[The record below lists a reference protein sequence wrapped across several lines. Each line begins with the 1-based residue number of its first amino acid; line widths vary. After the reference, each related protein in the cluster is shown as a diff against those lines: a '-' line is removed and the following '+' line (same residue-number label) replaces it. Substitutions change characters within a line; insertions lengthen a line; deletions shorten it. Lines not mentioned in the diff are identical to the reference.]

1 MKKSQSVA
9 EIVLCQSIC
18 DVTAPNLSRL
28 SFTDSDSFS
37 RPCSRLSSTGSSYKE
52 SQLWL
57 SANGEFQRHYNS
69 IMDPGLV
76 DSCVE
81 ALNDITIDEE
91 ELQLRRSN
99 ENLMFSSLSN
109 RLARVAGKNVGSGA
123 NGAPLSDEEVVSFE
137 RWLTG
142 MEQRVAIYPTLSQI
156 YAMEANDMRYHLR
169 LHSSTFND
177 IVAQPCIVKDSKRD
191 DHRALEERYHL
202 LYLRAYEVLLLLE
215 GLPFDQT
222 NNSTTI
228 FDAEYDQNPSFD
240 DEVFGDRIK
249 SPIDY
254 NDRPFQYQYQLT
266 DSCGASEKTALFDT
280 DLLSIFDNSD
290 SDIDE
295 PLVTNGI
302 RPHRMQTNAESTQSE
317 SEKETE
323 ACDDSYTAPNA
334 VHGTRAAAYFD
345 QSISIYAD
353 NTTTVNTEIVFNKV
367 QNWLNCR
374 TINQSTFQSV
384 CGSNYVYIY
393 KAKSEANMGAAPA
406 NWGEKRLSSSSTS
419 LQCISPL
426 SSTRIDRD
434 LEDPID
440 DSLVWDGFQPD
451 FQLLNQPT
459 FHHFDLDG
467 LDEYHMGETE
477 WNLCFFGEDYEQ
489 YVDPE
494 TVSINSDDSMREV
507 LSDVEEFWLSD
518 KLSHNSSLDLTKP
531 ITDDEQ
537 SDSNATVGHIDCCV
551 TEKALKRR
559 RRRNNRRVKKLRNQQ
574 ISTPALSS
582 KASILCSSATN
593 SDDYESAT
601 DAPPSTTDSARSI
614 RYNSAEQSFEVYSSS
629 EDEKTTPIRHK
640 VNELRPE
647 DFHDIIRKCQSNI
660 DCVITVLGAEPNRL
674 LTVKYCQKMKKER
687 RSRSASRQNSDSENC
702 HCGSDTKLAA
712 TNGVISKNY
721 VGLVCRCREAT
732 CLCTW
737 VAQTIAMIINFL
749 LDCWNIFRNMRLYS
763 YLGKVLQ
770 GFFASTKEVAKRIKL
785 DRELTRSLT
794 YTYC

>member
-1 MKKSQSVA
+1 M
-9 EIVLCQSIC
+9 
-18 DVTAPNLSRL
+18 
-28 SFTDSDSFS
+28 
-37 RPCSRLSSTGSSYKE
+37 
-52 SQLWL
+52 WL

-81 ALNDITIDEE
+81 ALNEITIDEE

-99 ENLMFSSLSN
+99 ENWMFSSLSN
-109 RLARVAGKNVGSGA
+109 RLARGTGKNVGGGGA
-123 NGAPLSDEEVVSFE
+123 KGAPLTDEEVASFE

-156 YAMEANDMRYHLR
+156 YSMEADDMRYHLR
-169 LHSSTFND
+169 VHSSTFKD
-177 IVAQPCIVKDSKRD
+177 IIAQPCIVKDSKRD

-215 GLPFDQT
+215 GLPFDQK

-240 DEVFGDRIK
+240 DEVFDDHHE

-290 SDIDE
+290 SDINE
-295 PLVTNGI
+295 PMTNGN
-302 RPHRMQTNAESTQSE
+302 RPHRTTESTHTE

-323 ACDDSYTAPNA
+323 ANDNSYIAINA
-334 VHGTRAAAYFD
+334 VHGTVATAYYD
-345 QSISIYAD
+345 QNISIYAD

-374 TINQSTFQSV
+374 TINENIFQSV
-384 CGSNYVYIY
+384 SGSNCVYIY
-393 KAKSEANMGAAPA
+393 KAKSEANMGAAPT
-406 NWGEKRLSSSSTS
+406 NRGDKRLSSSSTS
-419 LQCISPL
+419 LHCISPL
-426 SSTRIDRD
+426 SSTRLQLDRD
-434 LEDPID
+434 VVEDPVD
-440 DSLVWDGFQPD
+440 DSLVWDGFQSD
-451 FQLLNQPT
+451 LHLQLLSQPT
-459 FHHFDLDG
+459 FHHFELEG

-477 WNLCFFGEDYEQ
+477 WNLCFFGEDYDN

-494 TVSINSDDSMREV
+494 TVSINSDESMYEV
-507 LSDVEEFWLSD
+507 LSDVDEFWLSD
-518 KLSHNSSLDLTKP
+518 NNLSRNSSLDTTKP
-531 ITDDEQ
+531 ISDGEQ
-537 SDSNATVGHIDCCV
+537 SDSNATVGLTDGCA
-551 TEKALKRR
+551 TKKALKRR

-574 ISTPALSS
+574 ISAPALSS
-582 KASILCSSATN
+582 KASILCSSGTN

-614 RYNSAEQSFEVYSSS
+614 RYNSAEQSFEVYSS

-647 DFHDIIRKCQSNI
+647 DFHDIIKMCQSNI

-674 LTVKYCQKMKKER
+674 LTVKYCQKMKKQR
-687 RSRSASRQNSDSENC
+687 RSKSGSCQS
-702 HCGSDTKLAA
+702 SDTEQACNCGGGKRMAA
-712 TNGVISKNY
+712 TNGIISKNY
-721 VGLVCRCREAT
+721 VGLVCCCREAT

-763 YLGKVLQ
+763 YLGKILQ
-770 GFFASTKEVAKRIKL
+770 GFFASTQQVAKRIKS
-785 DRELTRSLT
+785 DKELTRSLT
-794 YTYC
+794 YSCC